1 MVVVCYTIIKRK
13 ENTMAKKK
21 KLDLKELRIGL
32 RLTQEEFAEE
42 VGVSLSLIN
51 KVEQGKR
58 SLSLKTAR
66 IIEQKFGITLDI

>member
-1 MVVVCYTIIKRK
+1 
-13 ENTMAKKK
+13 MAKKK

>member
-1 MVVVCYTIIKRK
+1 
-13 ENTMAKKK
+13 MAKKK
-21 KLDLKELRIGL
+21 KIDLKELRIGL
-32 RLTQEEFAEE
+32 RLTQEEFADA
-42 VGVSLSLIN
+42 VGVSYSLIN

>member
-1 MVVVCYTIIKRK
+1 
-13 ENTMAKKK
+13 MAKKK
-21 KLDLKELRIGL
+21 KMDLKELRTGL
-32 RLTQEEFAEE
+32 RLTQEEFAYE
-42 VGVSLSLIN
+42 VGLSLSLIN